1 MKRQCSYKR
10 FTWNYGWWDNAFK
23 LYNEEWIKEAFLV
36 SRDTFNSVDYR
47 DTFNSVDYR
56 DTFNSG
62 DYRDTFNIILNK
74 IRFKIMK
81 QSTGYIQLHH
91 Q

>member
-1 MKRQCSYKR
+1 MKRQRSYKR
-10 FTWNYGWWDNAFK
+10 LTWNYGWWDNAFK

-36 SRDTFNSVDYR
+36 SRDTFNSGDYR
-47 DTFNSVDYR
+47 DTFK
-56 DTFNSG
+56 SG

>member
-1 MKRQCSYKR
+1 MKRQRSYKR
-10 FTWNYGWWDNAFK
+10 LTWNYGWWDNAFK

-36 SRDTFNSVDYR
+36 SRDTFNSG
-47 DTFNSVDYR
+47 DYR

-62 DYRDTFNIILNK
+62 DYRDTCNIILNK

>member
-1 MKRQCSYKR
+1 MKRQRSYKR
-10 FTWNYGWWDNAFK
+10 LTWNYGWWDNAFK
-23 LYNEEWIKEAFLV
+23 LYNEEWIEEAFRV
-36 SRDTFNSVDYR
+36 SRDTFNSG
-47 DTFNSVDYR
+47 DYR

-81 QSTGYIQLHH
+81 QGTGYIHLHH

>member
-10 FTWNYGWWDNAFK
+10 LTWNYGWRDNAFK

-36 SRDTFNSVDYR
+36 SRDTFNSG
-47 DTFNSVDYR
+47 DYR